1 MVRCKRKTLSGES
14 IDTRYFISSLK
25 DVQKAGKA
33 MRAHWGIENKLH
45 WSLDVTFDEDYSRIR
60 KDHAAQN
67 TAILRKITMNLIK
80 LAPEPVRQRP
90 TKKKASMK
98 QKLGL
103 CMINDEFLFSVLQ
116 LL

>member
-1 MVRCKRKTLSGES
+1 MD
-14 IDTRYFISSLK
+14 IRYFISSLT
-25 DVQKAGKA
+25 DVEKAGKA
-33 MRAHWGIENKLH
+33 VRAHWGIENKLH
-45 WSLDVTFDEDYSRIR
+45 WTLDVTFDEDYSRIR

-80 LAPEPVRQRP
+80 RAPEPVRKKQ

-103 CMINDEFLFSVLQ
+103 CMINDDYLFSVLQ